1 MPEMRLSIG
10 AALGCRHCLREV
22 TGWLRDVR
30 GVETIVADA
39 STGTVVLSGT
49 MTVADVLATFAGLR
63 RRGAACWT
71 GPASATAS

>member
-1 MPEMRLSIG
+1 MPEVRLSVG
-10 AALGCRHCLREV
+10 AALGCRHCVREV

-39 STGTVVLSGT
+39 SAGTVVLTGT
-49 MTVADVLATFAGLR
+49 MIVADVLAVFAGSAVRPRLLD
-63 RRGAACWT
+63 

>member
-1 MPEMRLSIG
+1 MPEVRLSVG
-10 AALGCRHCLREV
+10 AALGCRRCVREV

-39 STGTVVLSGT
+39 SAGTVVLTGT
-49 MTVADVLATFAGLR
+49 MTVADVLAVFAGSDVRPRLLD
-63 RRGAACWT
+63 

>member
-1 MPEMRLSIG
+1 MPEVRLHVG
-10 AALGCRHCLREV
+10 AALGCRQCVREV

-49 MTVADVLATFAGLR
+49 MTVADVLATFAGSDYEPQVLDD
-63 RRGAACWT
+63 
-71 GPASATAS
+71 PASATAS

>member
-1 MPEMRLSIG
+1 MPEVRLSVG
-10 AALGCRHCLREV
+10 AALGCRHCVREV

-49 MTVADVLATFAGLR
+49 MTVADVLATF
-63 RRGAACWT
+63 T
-71 GPASATAS
+71 GSAYTPRVLDDPTSATAS